1 MGNVDRLYLTD
12 IQGSDASFTAS
23 VNEPLQVFNPTS
35 MSLDSSIL
43 VTSYTADGGVNDGKH
58 IKVSQFD
65 NGLYT
70 STNKAKLTSVQPT
83 TKLVELPSSI
93 TATATSMEVGAAN
106 TSIFAF
112 FEGVPVSAANTGYLI
127 LGNEVIG
134 YETV

>member
-1 MGNVDRLYLTD
+1 MQRTGAQIVINSVGDVDRLYLTD

-70 STNKAKLTSVQPT
+70 STNKAKLTSVQPDY
-83 TKLVELPSSI
+83 KIS
-93 TATATSMEVGAAN
+93 
-106 TSIFAF
+106 
-112 FEGVPVSAANTGYLI
+112 
-127 LGNEVIG
+127 
-134 YETV
+134 